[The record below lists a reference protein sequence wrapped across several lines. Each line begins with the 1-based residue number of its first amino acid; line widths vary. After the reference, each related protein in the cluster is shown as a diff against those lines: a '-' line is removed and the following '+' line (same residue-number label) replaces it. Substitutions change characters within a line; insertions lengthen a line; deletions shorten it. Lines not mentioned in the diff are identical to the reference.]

1 MRKNNSHVDNS
12 PARSANQ
19 NNQISDDPRDGHRL
33 TNKPGPDGRTPAE
46 KTPPDDRQNQAAIE
60 EFGREGMGVSA
71 KE

>member
-1 MRKNNSHVDNS
+1 MTKNNSHLEDC

-19 NNQISDDPRDGHRL
+19 NNQMSEDPRDGHRL
-33 TNKPGPDGRTPAE
+33 TDKPGPVGKTAAE
-46 KTPPDDRQNQAAIE
+46 QAPSNDEQNQATVE